1 MKGLVTQLCPSLYDP
16 MDYSPPGSFPNGILQ
31 ARILEWVAIPLSKES
46 FQPGDQAQV
55 SYIVGGFFSIWAT
68 REAQS
73 RRGNHYK
80 TGHVTEQKKDRSE
93 KG

>member
-1 MKGLVTQLCPSLYDP
+1 MKVLGSQWCPSLCEP
-16 MDYSPPGSFPNGILQ
+16 MDYRPPGSFLNGILQ
-31 ARILEWVAIPLSKES
+31 ARILEWVAIPFSKES
-46 FQPGDQAQV
+46 FQPRDQAQV
-55 SYIVGGFFSIWAT
+55 SYIAGGFFSIWAT

-80 TGHVTEQKKDRSE
+80 TGHVPEQKTDRSE